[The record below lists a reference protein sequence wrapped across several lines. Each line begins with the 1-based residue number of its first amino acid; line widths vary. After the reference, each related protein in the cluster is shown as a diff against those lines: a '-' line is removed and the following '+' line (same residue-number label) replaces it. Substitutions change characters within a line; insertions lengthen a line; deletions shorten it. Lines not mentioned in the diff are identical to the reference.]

1 MTSFEFWVLCV
12 SQFHGYTGHLIL
24 SLLQVIKAVSQ
35 LIADAG
41 IGGSRFQQS
50 LAIINNF
57 ANGDAP
63 LKVQYSL
70 SF

>member
-1 MTSFEFWVLCV
+1 MV
-12 SQFHGYTGHLIL
+12 Q
-24 SLLQVIKAVSQ
+24 SLTLPPPLQVIKAVSQ

-63 LKVQYSL
+63 LKVRSPASCRPQPVGGRR
-70 SF
+70 

>member
-1 MTSFEFWVLCV
+1 M
-12 SQFHGYTGHLIL
+12 
-24 SLLQVIKAVSQ
+24 IKAVSQ

-63 LKVQYSL
+63 LKVFNTDFSSVIVIYGL
-70 SF
+70 SYRDIKFLLSAEHDVPC